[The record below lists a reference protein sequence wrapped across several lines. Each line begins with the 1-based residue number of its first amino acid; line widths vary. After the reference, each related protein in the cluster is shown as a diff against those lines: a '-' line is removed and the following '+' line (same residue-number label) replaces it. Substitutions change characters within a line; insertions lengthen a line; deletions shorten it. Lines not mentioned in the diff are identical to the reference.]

1 MVNSN
6 EELQN
11 QLNNLTSAINGIV
24 SLLSLQDEVS
34 QSAGAR
40 PIYIRVSDFSGVS
53 DADRLQKAINYAQ
66 QHSIKT
72 VFSDDLSFYL
82 ENTITIKKGVRLL
95 SAYSTVYTLG
105 ANVNGFIIEQDA
117 SFLGGKVAIDV
128 AGYTKKAISLNGSQ
142 KFYNTW
148 NNTQIDDITILNW
161 MGDNGGT
168 GIYLY
173 SGGNEHEISFVNFNN
188 IKIVGF
194 EKGIHLRATKPSSG
208 RAWVNA
214 NNFDN
219 IAIEDCV
226 NMIVL
231 EGSETVPFETTG
243 NIFSNLQIQPS
254 SSTKKIITANGQAN
268 KFTGMVW
275 DLFEITHSES
285 VVDFTSRSSYNFI
298 DLSKNI
304 PLDRVSDKGRKN
316 LVVSHDTTI
325 IEKRTSD
332 PQNPVVGQVWL
343 RTDLNP
349 ITDAVYRIMTS
360 AGVMH
365 LPLKSV

>member
-1 MVNSN
+1 MVFSN
-6 EELQN
+6 EELQKEI
-11 QLNNLTSAINGIV
+11 NNLTSAINGIV
-24 SLLSLQDEVS
+24 SLLSSQYGESNTAVS
-34 QSAGAR
+34 
-40 PIYIRVSDFSGVS
+40 PPVYIRVSDFSGVS
-53 DADRLQKAINYAQ
+53 DADRLQKAIDYAE

-82 ENTITIKKGVRLL
+82 ESTITIKKGVRLL
-95 SAYSTVYTLG
+95 SAYSTVYMLG
-105 ANVNGFIIEQDA
+105 ANVDGFIIEQDA

-128 AGYTKKAISLNGSQ
+128 SGYTKKAISLNGSQ

-173 SGGNEHEISFVNFNN
+173 SGGNEHEISFVNFSN
-188 IKIVGF
+188 IKVVGF
-194 EKGIHLRATKPSSG
+194 EKGIHLRATKPSTG

-219 IAIEDCV
+219 VAIEDCV
-226 NMIVL
+226 HMIVL

-254 SSTKKIITANGQAN
+254 NSTKKIITASGQDN
-268 KFTGMVW
+268 RFTGMVW
-275 DLFEITHSES
+275 DLFEIPHSGP
-285 VVDFTSRSSYNFI
+285 VVDFTTRSSYNFV
-298 DLSKNI
+298 DLSRNV

-316 LVVSHDTTI
+316 LVISHDTTI
-325 IEKRTSD
+325 VEKRTSD
-332 PQNPVVGQVWL
+332 PQNPVEGQVWL

-349 ITDAVYRIMTS
+349 TTDAVYRIMTS
-360 AGVMH
+360 AGVMY